1 MNTATLIPEPTYPEP
16 LPLLPDMEA
25 ALPYPLEALG
35 ELLGGAAAAI
45 VEAVQV
51 PDALAAQ
58 SVLAAAAMAAQPHGN
73 APAARLAG

>member
-1 MNTATLIPEPTYPEP
+1 MSAATMIPEPTYPEP

-25 ALPYPLEALG
+25 PARYPLEALG

-51 PDALAAQ
+51 PDALAA
-58 SVLAAAAMAAQPHGN
+58 
-73 APAARLAG
+73 